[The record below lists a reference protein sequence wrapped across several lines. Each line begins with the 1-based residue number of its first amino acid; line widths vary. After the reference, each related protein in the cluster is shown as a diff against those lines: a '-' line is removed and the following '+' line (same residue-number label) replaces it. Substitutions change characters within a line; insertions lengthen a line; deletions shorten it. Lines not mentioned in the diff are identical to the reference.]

1 MTISVQI
8 DIKFISS
15 IFKTADIRKLFWLTW
30 LQPSLIANLTR
41 IMYLKQKELK
51 YKYINNLTQIL
62 F

>member
-15 IFKTADIRKLFWLTW
+15 IFKTADIRKFFWLTR

-41 IMYLKQKELK
+41 CIMYLKQKKLK
-51 YKYINNLTQIL
+51 
-62 F
+62 